1 MLLPEEKAGF
11 CRANG
16 GFGLGIFKFLQAYV
30 PSMSIKF
37 ETFLCDYLKGRVGIY
52 KKYLL
57 ALLDNKEGCVWYLLY
72 SEGMI
77 VPNSDLKNLELLR
90 DAGLV
95 REDTRIS
102 RNGRNTYKL
111 FFLTDNGRK
120 IAEEMKAESIVSE
133 DDKLLNP
140 ITFLAH

>member
-1 MLLPEEKAGF
+1 
-11 CRANG
+11 
-16 GFGLGIFKFLQAYV
+16 
-30 PSMSIKF
+30 MSIKF
-37 ETFLCDYLKGRVGIY
+37 ETFLCDYLKGGVGIY

-57 ALLDNKEGCVWYLLY
+57 ALLDNKEGYIWYLEY

-77 VPNSDLKNLELLR
+77 VPNSDLKNCELLR
-90 DAGLV
+90 DAGLL
-95 REDTRIS
+95 REDTRVS

-111 FFLTDNGRK
+111 FFLTENGK
-120 IAEEMKAESIVSE
+120 QIAEEMKTESIVSE